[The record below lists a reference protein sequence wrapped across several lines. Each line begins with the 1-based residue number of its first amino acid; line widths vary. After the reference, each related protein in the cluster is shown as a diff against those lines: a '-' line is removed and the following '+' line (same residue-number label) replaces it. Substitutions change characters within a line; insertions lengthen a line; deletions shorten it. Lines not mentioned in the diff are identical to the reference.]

1 MEGAAKEWTVCG
13 SVTWIGLALSYLM
26 LLRISELF
34 AEDDGKVHATYSLRG
49 EDVSFY
55 AGKRQVG
62 GGNSPGVDTVEVRFG
77 GSEATKGERGP
88 CW

>member
-34 AEDDGKVHATYSLRG
+34 AEDDGKVH
-49 EDVSFY
+49 
-55 AGKRQVG
+55 
-62 GGNSPGVDTVEVRFG
+62 TVY
-77 GSEATKGERGP
+77 
-88 CW
+88 C